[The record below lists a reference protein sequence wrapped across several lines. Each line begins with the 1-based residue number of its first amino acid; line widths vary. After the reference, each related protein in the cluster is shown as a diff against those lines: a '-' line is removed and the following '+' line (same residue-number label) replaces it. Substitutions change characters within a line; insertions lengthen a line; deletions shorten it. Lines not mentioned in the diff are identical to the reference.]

1 MKETLKAGF
10 EALKHLPDTVKQFG
24 RKTYIM
30 PFFTIMICA
39 IVIVVTFCIIAYA
52 IVDANK
58 EEFGKA
64 YFEEVGREHFIARFD
79 ETKFNVEI
87 SALVKHSKAAS
98 ASVWAI
104 DVGGNKKRLLYRY
117 LAKTGKEDGEFY
129 NEDFPLFYY
138 NENKTAFGDV
148 IIERTPC
155 LDLVPETNYGDR
167 MASEGISFVCFAKVP
182 PDSGQFIGMIELE
195 FTSKPDE
202 LIQSELQDNPAKR
215 VTFNNRLKKASNNI
229 IRKGK

>member
-1 MKETLKAGF
+1 MKDIIKAGF

-64 YFEEVGREHFIARFD
+64 YFEEVGREHFVARFD

-87 SALVKHSKAAS
+87 SAL
-98 ASVWAI
+98 
-104 DVGGNKKRLLYRY
+104 GCQR
-117 LAKTGKEDGEFY
+117 
-129 NEDFPLFYY
+129 
-138 NENKTAFGDV
+138 
-148 IIERTPC
+148 C
-155 LDLVPETNYGDR
+155 
-167 MASEGISFVCFAKVP
+167 
-182 PDSGQFIGMIELE
+182 
-195 FTSKPDE
+195 
-202 LIQSELQDNPAKR
+202 R
-215 VTFNNRLKKASNNI
+215 VH
-229 IRKGK
+229 